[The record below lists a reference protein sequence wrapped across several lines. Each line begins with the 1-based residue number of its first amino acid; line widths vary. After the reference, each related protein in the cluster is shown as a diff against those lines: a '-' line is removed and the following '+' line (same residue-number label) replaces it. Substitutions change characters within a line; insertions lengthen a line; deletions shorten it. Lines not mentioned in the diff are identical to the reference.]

1 MADEYYSIGPEL
13 SDIDFYRGGILGS
26 SDIYIESSA
35 SAASSKIAFASSSI
49 AISLSNQIN
58 SIKFAN
64 AQSEVFLSLTKE
76 PSSVEILNIL
86 SSIHI
91 SADVSSNSSKIA
103 FSSSTSSV
111 LLTNTA
117 DAERITTA
125 SSSVSISSL
134 SSPRAIRIALALSS
148 SSIASSAGVSTALI
162 TLINNSLSFGL
173 RAIVK
178 PPIRFSPNYI
188 DQTSIRSLVIL
199 DDKPLTN
206 HNRQFD
212 ISLSPIN
219 TEIINWNNRRNR
231 YYKRASTSGRKTF
244 SFNWTMLP
252 NGMEDT
258 VDQRN
263 ARDFLHTVAEDPD
276 IHELKILNQN
286 ESGLTPY
293 TETTYQVFIR
303 SYSESLIRRYI
314 AEGVYLYDCSLVLEE
329 V

>member
-13 SDIDFYRGGILGS
+13 SGIYFYTGGIYGVS
-26 SDIYIESSA
+26 SSSIALESSA
-35 SAASSKIAFASSSI
+35 SASKIAFASSSI
-49 AISLSNQIN
+49 QIESSNQANAIKTTNVQSEISISSSLVISSIEVAISLSSMGIVSNV
-58 SIKFAN
+58 S
-64 AQSEVFLSLTKE
+64 AQSAKIAFAV
-76 PSSVEILNIL
+76 
-86 SSIHI
+86 SSISI
-91 SADVSSNSSKIA
+91 SCSATPLAQRFSRISSIVSIVSSSLSHGTRISFSRSFSSITSNSSV
-103 FSSSTSSV
+103 S
-111 LLTNTA
+111 
-117 DAERITTA
+117 
-125 SSSVSISSL
+125 SSSV
-134 SSPRAIRIALALSS
+134 ALLNQ
-148 SSIASSAGVSTALI
+148 T
-162 TLINNSLSFGL
+162 LSFGL
-173 RAIVK
+173 QTFIK

-188 DQTSIRSLVIL
+188 DQTSIRSLIIL

-219 TEIINWNNRRNR
+219 TEIVNWNNRRNR

-276 IHELKILNQN
+276 IHDLKIINQN